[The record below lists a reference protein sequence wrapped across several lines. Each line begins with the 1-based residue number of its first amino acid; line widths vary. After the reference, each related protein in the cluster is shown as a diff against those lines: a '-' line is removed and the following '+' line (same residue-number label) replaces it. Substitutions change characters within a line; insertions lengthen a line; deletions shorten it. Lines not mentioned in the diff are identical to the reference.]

1 MNVGKIYQIG
11 ILLLIVGINF
21 EPMVLENS
29 MLRNFYPYEFLPIL
43 KDHLNGES
51 EKNIT
56 AILG

>member
-1 MNVGKIYQIG
+1 
-11 ILLLIVGINF
+11 
-21 EPMVLENS
+21 MVLENS